1 MLGGAQGGADSFSYD
16 TADSSS
22 FIARVGVT
30 TDCDDMSYGIGYSWQ
45 KGDSVSNNAW
55 TVSAS
60 YHF

>member
-1 MLGGAQGGADSFSYD
+1 MMVQWHD
-16 TADSSS
+16 TKWICGL
-22 FIARVGVT
+22 IAGVGVT